1 MEERSVA
8 EVPAAAPV
16 TEPVPKTPDGTCR
29 TMVTGRT
36 PEEAEWRRTVE
47 ERSMA
52 EVPVAAPVTDPAP
65 VPAGGGALAEAFPE
79 AYLRRIAKERPAAEV
94 PAAAPVT
101 EPAPAPV
108 PRTPDGTWRVMVA
121 GSRGGGP
128 RRGFSPLDRYF
139 GSDRK
144 DRERRAPTIDLRR
157 GSWNGR
163 KSPPSRIKV
172 VLVLLER
179 E

>member
-1 MEERSVA
+1 MVTGRTPAEVELRRTVEERSVA

-16 TEPVPKTPDGTCR
+16 TDP
-29 TMVTGRT
+29 
-36 PEEAEWRRTVE
+36 
-47 ERSMA
+47 
-52 EVPVAAPVTDPAP
+52 DPAP
-65 VPAGGGALAEAFPE
+65 ITAGGRALAEAFPE
-79 AYLRRIAKERPAAEV
+79 AYLRRTVEERLAAEV
-94 PAAAPVT
+94 PAATPVTDPAPV
-101 EPAPAPV
+101 PV

-139 GSDRK
+139 GGDRK
-144 DRERRAPTIDLRR
+144 DRERQAPIIDLRG

-172 VLVLLER
+172 VLVLFER